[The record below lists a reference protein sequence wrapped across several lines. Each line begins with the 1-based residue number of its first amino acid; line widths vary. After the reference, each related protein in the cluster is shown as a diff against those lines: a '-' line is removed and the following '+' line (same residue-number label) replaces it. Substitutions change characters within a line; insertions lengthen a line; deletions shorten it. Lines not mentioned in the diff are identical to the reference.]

1 MGGLTRFFL
10 DSYAIIEYLSGNEKF
25 APYVDGGNWV
35 TSILN
40 LVEVYYAGLRDQ
52 SEAYADR
59 AYLAFRPGMIDID
72 DEDVKAAMATRLRLR
87 ARDLKPSY
95 ADALGY
101 EMAKRVGAK
110 FLTGD
115 GVFQGLPDVEFVK

>member
-1 MGGLTRFFL
+1 MVRFFL
-10 DSYAIIEYLSGNEKF
+10 DSYAILEYLSGNKKF
-25 APYVDGGNWV
+25 APYVDRGDWA

-52 SEAYADR
+52 SEEYAER
-59 AYLAFRPGMIDID
+59 AYLAFRPGMIEID
-72 DEDVKAAMATRLRLR
+72 DRDVKAGMATRLRLR
-87 ARDLKPSY
+87 ARNLKLSY

-101 EMAKRVGAK
+101 EMARRIGAR

-115 GVFQGLPDVEFVK
+115 RVFSGLPDVEFVK